1 MKTVLFDLD
10 GTLLPMDQDEFL
22 KAYFGGLAAH
32 LAPHGF
38 EPDKLVRSIWA
49 GTAAMVNN
57 DGSLT
62 NEGAFWKC
70 FEEIF
75 GPDARKSESV
85 LDEYYRTDF
94 QKVQQVCGY
103 APQAKA
109 LVDEL
114 KSAGVRVILA
124 TNPLFPAIATHSRIR
139 WAGLQPEDFELVTT
153 YENACH
159 CKPNPEYYRD
169 ILTQLDLN
177 AADCIMVGN
186 DVGEDMIA
194 QQLGMQVFL
203 LTPCLINKNNE
214 DISTWPHGDFAELRA
229 FLRSNAF

>member
-57 DGSLT
+57 DGSRT
-62 NEGAFWKC
+62 NEEAFWKC

-75 GPDARKSESV
+75 GPDARKSEPV
-85 LDEYYRTDF
+85 LDAYYRTDF
-94 QKVQQVCGY
+94 QRVQQVCGF

-114 KSAGVRVILA
+114 KAAGARVILA

-153 YENACH
+153 YENSCH
-159 CKPNPEYYRD
+159 CKPDPEYYRD
-169 ILTQLDLN
+169 ILMQLDLN

-203 LTPCLINKNNE
+203 LTPCLINKVGT
-214 DISTWPHGDFAELRA
+214 DISRYPNGGFPELLE
-229 FLRSNAF
+229 FVRSL

>member
-38 EPDKLVRSIWA
+38 EPDKLVRSIRA

-57 DGSLT
+57 DGSRT

-75 GPDARKSESV
+75 GPDARKSEPV
-85 LDEYYRTDF
+85 LDEYYRTAF
-94 QKVQQVCGY
+94 QRVQQVCGF

-109 LVDEL
+109 IVDEL
-114 KSAGVRVILA
+114 KAAGVRVILA

-153 YENACH
+153 YENSCH
-159 CKPNPEYYRD
+159 CKPDPEYYRD

-214 DISTWPHGDFAELRA
+214 DISTWPHGSFEELRA
-229 FLRSNAF
+229 FLQSNAF